1 MVEEQTGTPDPSEQ
15 ETSEETTTEEEVTD
29 ETPKTLSEEEITE
42 LKKKAD
48 LADNYKTRA
57 EKAETKLKKSSK
69 PKEEAPKVETPKGGL
84 SDEDLIYVAKS
95 DIHDEDLSEVR
106 EYAEKHEVSI
116 REAHKY
122 LKPVL
127 DVKTQERKTAEATQT
142 KGGKR
147 GASNISGEAMLKEAS
162 QDNMVP
168 EDDKG
173 IEALVAAEMAAKEA
187 DLPKRQ

>member
-1 MVEEQTGTPDPSEQ
+1 MDNPTEGQEPQKTPEGDPKPEEGEEKELTEEQLAD
-15 ETSEETTTEEEVTD
+15 
-29 ETPKTLSEEEITE
+29 
-42 LKKKAD
+42 LKKKASESSQ
-48 LADNYKTRA
+48 NFERA
-57 EKAETKLKKSSK
+57 KKAEDELKTLKKAPK